1 MSTTSSSPCY
11 KFTVNST
18 EEAVTFIRENL
29 GPEARVISVRTVPAT
44 GWRRLWSSPRIEVV
58 AQVENAPIKPAAS
71 APSQP
76 EEPAPSKPVAT
87 PGAPAAPSKTLQELL
102 RRSGLSESALDRLQM
117 DAAWADLAAG
127 PLHRSFALMAKRLHA
142 GARNRTPRAPLSRAA
157 FLGAPGVGR
166 TSALCKWLALEVFRR
181 NRVGHVVT
189 VEFDRPNTGG
199 PLPVFCEAMG
209 VPLAHFPASTQPAT
223 PDGFV
228 YFDLP
233 GLSLLKPA
241 ENQDV
246 LKFLDEE
253 QITERVLVLN
263 AAYDRASLQQA
274 YAVGRGLGATHVIF
288 THLDEVPQWGKLW
301 DYLFDADIEPIF
313 LSCGPSLT
321 GDCEEDVSGALVR
334 RTLPVEPNPDTP

>member
-1 MSTTSSSPCY
+1 MSPSASSPCY

-18 EEAVTFIRENL
+18 EAAVTFIRENL
-29 GPEARVISVRTVPAT
+29 GPHARVISVRTIPPT
-44 GWRRLWSSPRIEVV
+44 GWRRFWSGPRIEVI
-58 AQVENAPIKPAAS
+58 AQVEHPVTQPAP
-71 APSQP
+71 
-76 EEPAPSKPVAT
+76 EPALLPADPVPPARNT
-87 PGAPAAPSKTLQELL
+87 PAKTLPDLL
-102 RRSGLSESALDRLQM
+102 RRSGLSESALNRLQM
-117 DAAWADLAAG
+117 DGAWAELASG

-142 GARNRTPRAPLSRAA
+142 GARGRTPRAPLSRAA

-166 TSALCKWLALEVFRR
+166 TTALCKWLALEVFRR

-209 VPLAHFPASTQPAT
+209 VPLAHFPASTQPAS
-223 PDGFV
+223 PEGFV

-233 GLSLLKPA
+233 GLSLLQP
-241 ENQDV
+241 ETNRDV
-246 LKFLDEE
+246 LNFLNQE

-334 RTLPVEPNPDTP
+334 HTLPVEPNPDTP